1 MEHLIVNPFEYLA
14 VAAAMFTIGAIGV
27 LTRRNAIVVF
37 MCVEL
42 MLNAVNLSLVT
53 FSNMHNN
60 AAGSM
65 FVFFV
70 MVIAA
75 AEAVVGLAI
84 IIALFRNRQDVD
96 INNVNIFKW

>member
-1 MEHLIVNPFEYLA
+1 MDLLNVNPFMYFA
-14 VAAAMFTIGAIGV
+14 VSSALFTIGVLGV
-27 LTRRNAIVVF
+27 LTRRNAIIVF

-53 FSNMHNN
+53 FSKMHDNPT
-60 AAGSM
+60 GSM